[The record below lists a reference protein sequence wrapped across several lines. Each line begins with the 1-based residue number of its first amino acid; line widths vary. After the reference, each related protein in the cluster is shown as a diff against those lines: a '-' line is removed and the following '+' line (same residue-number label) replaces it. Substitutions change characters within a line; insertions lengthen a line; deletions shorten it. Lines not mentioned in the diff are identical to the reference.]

1 MIKTIIN
8 DFNSW
13 VYSYSEE
20 IFGIPLGFVIVDRFQ
35 LRNELIHTIFTI
47 FSALVSAYL
56 VHLLKKKKFH
66 LEFKTFIKNIFKR

>member
-1 MIKTIIN
+1 MIRSILT

-66 LEFKTFIKNIFKR
+66 LEFKTFIKNIFKK